1 MFISFSQERIAIQFL
16 GEETSP
22 EGNSKKPIDGSDFLI
37 GKILGGRYEIIEK
50 IGEGGMAIIYKA
62 QDLRL
67 KRFVALKVLN
77 EKLAKDP
84 EILSRFL
91 REAQSAARLMHP
103 NIVNVY
109 DIEEFKG
116 LNYIVMEYI
125 DACNLKM
132 IIEKQAPFDRE
143 TALKVFK
150 QIANAVKFAHENGII
165 HRDLKPQN
173 VLVNSMG
180 LLKVTDFGIARAV
193 TSSSLTHTGTMMG
206 TVQYFSPEQ
215 AQGKPVDRTTDI
227 YSLGI
232 ILFEILTGKL
242 PFEGDNLVAIAL
254 KQVQEEPPAPSIINP
269 SVTPAMDRVVLKAL
283 SKNPGDRFQDMEEFI
298 RDVEDVFTRD
308 ENKPELIQP
317 VKMESTLM
325 IQSGEKFEPGE
336 MEEYEEEDMDEEDD
350 YEEEEEEYEDK
361 KHRKKGGETTVYILI
376 LVAFLFLITY
386 VLYQRG
392 DLSLIFHRD
401 VVPDFVGISLSRA
414 RQKAD
419 TNGWQLQIAEE
430 VFHRKIPEG
439 IIISQKPPVGEK
451 LPRGGTILVTISK
464 GKTRIEVPDLV
475 GLTVSQAQDELK
487 SRGLKWVI
495 RRRENSNSVPED
507 KVISQDPSAMEE
519 VSPGKKVFLVVSLGQ
534 KKMEVP
540 DLVGMTKDKATEAA
554 AKNNLSIMIEERKH
568 SSKYPEDHVISQNPA
583 PGTNIE
589 KGGKIKVILSKGA
602 EILIAPDIV
611 GKKLG
616 EAREILATL
625 KIRMEVTDETD
636 NDEAKIIGQQ
646 PSAGKKMDEKVMKVW
661 AQEKVTVPNMLGKN
675 LADALKMLEDL
686 GLSSKIEE
694 VESNLRPNIVLE
706 QKPGNG
712 TRLSRGGNVT
722 LLISR
727 KPDIPVIEPSA
738 TPSRQSS
745 STPTPDRISPTPSD
759 ISPVPSPIEP
769 DETRESDVKYI
780 R

>member
-1 MFISFSQERIAIQFL
+1 M
-16 GEETSP
+16 
-22 EGNSKKPIDGSDFLI
+22 I
-37 GKILGGRYEIIEK
+37 GKTVGGRYEIIEK
-50 IGEGGMAIIYKA
+50 IGEGGMATIYKA

-67 KRFVALKVLN
+67 KRFVALKVLS
-77 EKLAKDP
+77 EKLAEDP
-84 EILSRFL
+84 DILSRFL
-91 REAQSAARLMHP
+91 REAQSAARLVHP

-109 DIEEFKG
+109 DIEEFEG
-116 LNYIVMEYI
+116 LNYIIMEYI
-125 DACNLKM
+125 DAYNLKR

-143 TALKVFK
+143 TALKVFR

-254 KQVQEEPPAPSIINP
+254 KQVQEEPPAPSDINP
-269 SVTPAMDRVVLKAL
+269 SVTPAMDRMVLKAL
-283 SKNPGDRFQDMEEFI
+283 SKNPGDRFQDMNEFI
-298 RDVEDVFTRD
+298 RDVEDIFTRT
-308 ENKPELIQP
+308 ENEQESIEPMKMGSIP
-317 VKMESTLM
+317 V
-325 IQSGEKFEPGE
+325 IQSGEKLEAIE
-336 MEEYEEEDMDEEDD
+336 MEKYEEEDIYEDEEDD
-350 YEEEEEEYEDK
+350 EEEEYEDESVG
-361 KHRKKGGETTVYILI
+361 KKGHGTAVYILL
-376 LVAFLFLITY
+376 LVSFLFLITII
-386 VLYQRG
+386 LYQRG

-419 TNGWQLQIAEE
+419 ANGWQLQIAEE
-430 VFHRKIPEG
+430 VFHRKIPED

-451 LPRGGTILVTISK
+451 LARGGTISVTISK

-495 RRRENSNSVPED
+495 RRRENSDSVPED
-507 KVISQDPSAMEE
+507 KILSQDPSAMEE
-519 VSPGKKVFLVVSLGQ
+519 VSPAGRVFLVVSLGQ

-554 AKNNLSIMIEERKH
+554 AKNNLSIMIEERRH

-589 KGGKIKVILSKGA
+589 KGGKVKVVLSKGT
-602 EILIAPDIV
+602 EILIAPDLV

-636 NDEAKIIGQQ
+636 NDEAKVIGQE
-646 PSAGKKMDEKVMKVW
+646 PSAGKKMDEKVIKVW

-675 LADALKMLEDL
+675 LPEALKMLEDL
-686 GLSSKIEE
+686 GLSPKIER

-706 QKPGNG
+706 QKPANA
-712 TRLSRGGNVT
+712 TRLSRGSSVT

-727 KPDIPVIEPSA
+727 KIDIPVIEPSA

-745 STPTPDRISPTPSD
+745 STPTPTPDRISPTPSEVSPAP
-759 ISPVPSPIEP
+759 SPVVP
-769 DETRESDVKYI
+769 DETGKGDVKYI

>member
-1 MFISFSQERIAIQFL
+1 
-16 GEETSP
+16 
-22 EGNSKKPIDGSDFLI
+22 LI
-37 GKILGGRYEIIEK
+37 GKIFGGRYEIIEK
-50 IGEGGMAIIYKA
+50 IGEGGMATIYRA

-67 KRFVALKVLN
+67 KRFVAIKVLS
-77 EKLAKDP
+77 EKLAEDP

-91 REAQSAARLMHP
+91 REAQSAARLVHP

-109 DIEEFKG
+109 DIEESDG
-116 LNYIVMEYI
+116 LNYIIMEYI
-125 DACNLKM
+125 DAHSLKK

-143 TALKVFK
+143 TVLKVFK

-180 LLKVTDFGIARAV
+180 LLKVTDFGIARAI

-254 KQVQEEPPAPSIINP
+254 KQVQEDPPAPSTINP
-269 SVTPAMDRVVLKAL
+269 SVTPYMDKVVLKAL
-283 SKNPGDRFQDMEEFI
+283 SKNPGDRYQDMDEFMQE
-298 RDVEDVFTRD
+298 VENAFTRP
-308 ENKPELIQP
+308 ESKPELIQP
-317 VKMESTLM
+317 QEIGSTPVL
-325 IQSGEKFEPGE
+325 QAGHQFETIEITDEDEEE
-336 MEEYEEEDMDEEDD
+336 MDEDEDEVEEYE
-350 YEEEEEEYEDK
+350 YK
-361 KHRKKGGETTVYILI
+361 KAGKRGGETVIYILI
-376 LVAFLFLITY
+376 LSAFLFVITY
-386 VLYQRG
+386 HLYRRG
-392 DLSLIFHRD
+392 DLSLIFHKD
-401 VVPDFVGISLSRA
+401 IVPDFVGISLSKA
-414 RQKAD
+414 RKKAD
-419 TNGWQLQIAEE
+419 ANGWQLQIAEE

-439 IIISQKPPVGEK
+439 IILSQKPPVGEK

-464 GKTRIEVPDLV
+464 GKTRTEVPDV
-475 GLTVSQAQDELK
+475 VSLTVSQAQDELK
-487 SRGLKWVI
+487 SRGLKAVI
-495 RRRENSNSVPED
+495 RRRENSNSIPED
-507 KVISQDPSAMEE
+507 RVISQDPLPIEE
-519 VSPGKKVFLVVSLGQ
+519 VPPGSKVYLVVSLGQ

-568 SSKYPEDHVISQNPA
+568 SSKYPEDYVISQDPA

-616 EAREILATL
+616 EAREMLATL
-625 KIRMEVTDETD
+625 KIRMEVTDNTD
-636 NDEAKIIGQQ
+636 NDEAKIIGQK

-661 AQEKVTVPNMLGKN
+661 VQEKVTVPNMLGKN
-675 LADALKMLEDL
+675 LPDAVKMLEDL
-686 GLSSKIEE
+686 GLSVKIEK
-694 VESNLRPNIVLE
+694 VESNLRPDLVLE
-706 QKPGNG
+706 QKPANG
-712 TRLSRGGNVT
+712 AKLSRGGSVT
-722 LLISR
+722 LLVSR
-727 KPDIPVIEPSA
+727 KPDIPVIEPSI
-738 TPSRQSS
+738 TPNRQSPIPTS
-745 STPTPDRISPTPSD
+745 TPMGITPTPSELPQSPSPVEPDDTGESD
-759 ISPVPSPIEP
+759 IE
-769 DETRESDVKYI
+769 YI